1 MIQRIQSVYLFLAAI
16 ITAVTLYFNYYKM
29 PDGSFLNLQN
39 NYIGIVLV
47 GLASLISLITLFNFK
62 NRKAQLNLIWLN
74 LLTIIGLLI
83 WMFVSINQ
91 ALADNNSLIS
101 TSEGAYQVGA
111 FIPVISII
119 LLFLARTGI
128 RKDIKLLKAYDRLR

>member
-16 ITAVTLYFNYYKM
+16 VTAITLYFNYYKLG
-29 PDGSFLNLQN
+29 DGTLLNLQN
-39 NYIGIVLV
+39 NYIGIILA
-47 GLASLISLITLFNFK
+47 GLASVVSLVTLFNFK
-62 NRKAQLNLIWLN
+62 KRKAQLNLIWLN
-74 LLTIIGLLI
+74 ILIIIGLLI
-83 WMFVSINQ
+83 WMFISINQ
-91 ALADNNSLIS
+91 AIEANSSLIS
-101 TSEGAYQVGA
+101 TSEGSYQVGA